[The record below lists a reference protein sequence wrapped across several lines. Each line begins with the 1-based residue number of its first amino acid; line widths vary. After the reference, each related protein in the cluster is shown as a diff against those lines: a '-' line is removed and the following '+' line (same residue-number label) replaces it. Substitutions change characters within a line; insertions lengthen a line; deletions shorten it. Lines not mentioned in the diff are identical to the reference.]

1 MRFRIRGY
9 EPRGR
14 GFESLRA
21 RQIEGIN
28 NDTNSVLSQVTD
40 KTQNYQD
47 IVVQLVNETPGGLC
61 VSGLLF
67 VVGLVRLMPQLAYE
81 N

>member
-1 MRFRIRGY
+1 MRGY

-47 IVVQLVNETPGGLC
+47 IVVQLVNETPGGC
-61 VSGLLF
+61 VYQGCYLL
-67 VVGLVRLMPQLAYE
+67 LAWSDSCLS
-81 N
+81 